1 MKRKAVINV
10 KNLVVRYGDDLIFDN
25 ISFDVFEGE
34 ILVVLGSSGCG
45 KSTLLRHMIG
55 LDKPFSGKI
64 MIDGKDITS
73 NDDLSDFNVLKK
85 IGVLFQSSAL
95 FGSMTVAENIALPI
109 QEYSGLSKSSITNLV
124 RMKLNMVNLQGYED
138 YLPSK
143 ISGGMKKRAGLA
155 RALALNPK
163 ILFLDEPTAGLDPV
177 SSAEIDELIL
187 LINKSIG
194 ATIVIVT
201 HALDSILNVA
211 QRIIMLD
218 KKTKSI
224 IAEGDPR
231 YLKNNSQNVSVRQF
245 FNREAKS
252 SLKKSGYKNGFY

>member
-1 MKRKAVINV
+1 MKKQAIINV
-10 KNLVVRYGDDLIFDN
+10 KNLVARYGDDLILKD

-55 LDKPFSGKI
+55 LDRPFSGNI
-64 MIDGKDITS
+64 MIEGEDITS
-73 NDDLSDFNVLKK
+73 SDDSHFNALKK

-109 QEYSGLSKSSITNLV
+109 QEYSGLSKSSIANLV
-124 RMKLNMVNLQGYED
+124 RMKLCMVNLDGYEN
-138 YLPSK
+138 YLPSE

-201 HALDSILNVA
+201 HALDSILNIA

-231 YLKNNSQNVSVRQF
+231 YLKDNSQNVSVRQF
-245 FNREAKS
+245 FNRKAKS
-252 SLKKSGYKNGFY
+252 RI

>member
-1 MKRKAVINV
+1 MKKQTIITV
-10 KNLVVRYGDDLIFDN
+10 KNLVARYGDDLILKD

-55 LDKPFSGKI
+55 LDRPFSGNI
-64 MIDGKDITS
+64 MIEGEDITS
-73 NDDLSDFNVLKK
+73 SDDSYFNALKK

-109 QEYSGLSKSSITNLV
+109 QEYSGLSKSSIANLV
-124 RMKLNMVNLQGYED
+124 RMKLCMVNLDGYEN
-138 YLPSK
+138 YLPSE

-201 HALDSILNVA
+201 HALDSILNIA

-231 YLKNNSQNVSVRQF
+231 YLKDNSQNVSVRQF
-245 FNREAKS
+245 FNRKAKS
-252 SLKKSGYKNGFY
+252 RI

>member
-1 MKRKAVINV
+1 MKKQAIISV
-10 KNLVVRYGDDLIFDN
+10 KNLIARYGDDVILDN

-55 LDKPFSGKI
+55 LDRPFSGNI

-73 NDDLSDFNVLKK
+73 NDDVSDFNVLKK
-85 IGVLFQSSAL
+85 IGILFQSSAL

-109 QEYSGLSKSSITNLV
+109 QEYSDLSKSSIANLV
-124 RMKLNMVNLQGYED
+124 RMKLRMVNLQGYED

-155 RALALNPK
+155 RAMALNPK

-194 ATIVIVT
+194 TTIVIVT

-231 YLKNNSQNVSVRQF
+231 YLKNNSQNVSVKQF
-245 FNREAKS
+245 FNRKVGSGLKS
-252 SLKKSGYKNGFY
+252 RI

>member
-1 MKRKAVINV
+1 MKKQAIINV
-10 KNLVVRYGDDLIFDN
+10 KNLVARYGDDLILKD

-55 LDKPFSGKI
+55 LDRPFSGNI
-64 MIDGKDITS
+64 MIEGEDITS
-73 NDDLSDFNVLKK
+73 SDDSYFNALKK

-109 QEYSGLSKSSITNLV
+109 QEYSGLSKSSIANLV
-124 RMKLNMVNLQGYED
+124 RMKLCMVNLDGYEN
-138 YLPSK
+138 YLPSE

-201 HALDSILNVA
+201 HALDSILNIA

-231 YLKNNSQNVSVRQF
+231 YLKDNSQNVSVRQF
-245 FNREAKS
+245 FNRKAKS
-252 SLKKSGYKNGFY
+252 RI

>member
-1 MKRKAVINV
+1 MKKQAIINV
-10 KNLVVRYGDDLIFDN
+10 KNLVARYGDDLILKD

-55 LDKPFSGKI
+55 LNKPFSGNI
-64 MIDGKDITS
+64 MIEGEDITS
-73 NDDLSDFNVLKK
+73 SYGSYFNALKK
-85 IGVLFQSSAL
+85 IGILFQSSAL

-109 QEYSGLSKSSITNLV
+109 QEYSGLSKSSIANLV
-124 RMKLNMVNLQGYED
+124 RMKLCMVNLGGYEN
-138 YLPSK
+138 YLPSE
-143 ISGGMKKRAGLA
+143 ISVGMKKRAGLA

-194 ATIVIVT
+194 TTIVIVT

-231 YLKNNSQNVSVRQF
+231 YLKDNSQNVSVRQF
-245 FNREAKS
+245 FNRKPKS
-252 SLKKSGYKNGFY
+252 RI

>member
-1 MKRKAVINV
+1 MKKQAIINV
-10 KNLVVRYGDDLIFDN
+10 KNLVARYEDDLILKD

-45 KSTLLRHMIG
+45 KSTLLRHMVG

-64 MIDGKDITS
+64 MIDGKDILS
-73 NDDLSDFNVLKK
+73 SDDSSYFNVLKK

-109 QEYSGLSKSSITNLV
+109 QEYSGLSKNSIANLV
-124 RMKLNMVNLQGYED
+124 RMKLCMVNLEGYED
-138 YLPSK
+138 YLPSE

-187 LINKSIG
+187 LINKNTG
-194 ATIVIVT
+194 ATIIIVT
-201 HALDSILNVA
+201 HALDSILNIA

-231 YLKNNSQNVSVRQF
+231 YLKDHSQNISVRQF
-245 FNREAKS
+245 FNRKAKS
-252 SLKKSGYKNGFY
+252 RI